1 MRPSKPAELSSTS
14 VSELVV
20 AKPLACVRMPV
31 LGVFDTTS
39 SLLVARFDRCDG
51 RMSTCRSNRPQEQGN
66 RLRPQASREFDEMP
80 GRPSWTILPGFR
92 LRPGST
98 PSNNVR
104 WMNTPAGEM
113 SWSIQGECSSP
124 TPWWCETV
132 PWQSMNDCWMARLT
146 AS

>member
-1 MRPSKPAELSSTS
+1 MHPSKPVELSSTS
-14 VSELVV
+14 VSELAVTKRAEMRASPSRASCSTSVSGLAV
-20 AKPLACVRMPV
+20 AKTLACVRMPV

-51 RMSTCRSNRPQEQGN
+51 RMSTCRRNRPQERGN
-66 RLRPQASREFDEMP
+66 WLRPQASREFDEMP

-98 PSNNVR
+98 PSNSVR

-113 SWSIQGECSSP
+113 S
-124 TPWWCETV
+124 
-132 PWQSMNDCWMARLT
+132 
-146 AS
+146 